1 MLYTFAANTQS
12 IMNSSI
18 ADIRKDYKLKSLRE
32 EDVLNDPI
40 EQFSNWWAEAV
51 NSKIE
56 EVNAMT
62 LATATPD
69 GTPSARIVLLKGVSK
84 DGFMFFTNYQSH
96 KGKELANNPKAALVF
111 FWKELE
117 RQVRIEGMVEKVSET
132 DSEAYFASR
141 PAASKIGAWASPQST
156 TIAGRYVIEEN
167 VQKYQAQFGEDI
179 PRPLHWGGYIV
190 KPKKIEFWQGRRS
203 RLHDR
208 ILYTR
213 QQQEWIIERLAP

>member
-1 MLYTFAANTQS
+1 MDH
-12 IMNSSI
+12 SI

-32 EDVLNDPI
+32 EDVLSNPI
-40 EQFSNWWAEAV
+40 DQFTNWWNEAV

-62 LATATPD
+62 LATATTD
-69 GTPSARIVLLKGVSK
+69 GFPSARIVLLKGFTNE
-84 DGFMFFTNYQSH
+84 GFMFFTNYESH
-96 KGKELANNPKAALVF
+96 KGKELAMNPRASLVF

-117 RQVRIEGMVEKVSET
+117 RQIRIEGTVEKVSEAE
-132 DSEAYFASR
+132 SEAYFASR

-156 TIAGRYVIEEN
+156 AIENREVIEGNVVKYETLFAGEN
-167 VQKYQAQFGEDI
+167 VPK
-179 PRPLHWGGYIV
+179 PPHWGGYIV
-190 KPKKIEFWQGRRS
+190 KPAKVEFWQGRRS

-213 QQQEWIIERLAP
+213 KDEQWTIERLAP